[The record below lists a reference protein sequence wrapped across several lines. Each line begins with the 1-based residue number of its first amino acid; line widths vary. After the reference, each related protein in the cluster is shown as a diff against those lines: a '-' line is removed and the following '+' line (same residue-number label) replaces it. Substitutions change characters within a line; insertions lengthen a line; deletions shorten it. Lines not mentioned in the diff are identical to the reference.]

1 MKRTRIRWVA
11 PLRNG
16 TPPPSGAARLRAV
29 GMPLLR
35 RAPTLAFILAAGLG
49 LVARG
54 ASAQPAPVHLDQYRP
69 APSVDDGFAISRPDD
84 RGHLLFGARLDLDY
98 ALNPLVVERQSGD
111 ATSEEGSLVE
121 HQLAAHLNLSLGLLD
136 RLVIYAGLPVNL
148 LQEGTPF
155 YGLPGGDGAG
165 LGDVFVG
172 LRGRIYGE
180 PGDIFAIGAQL
191 TATFPTAGAA
201 NSAQSYSGER
211 GVTLHPTLLLE
222 LRPVSAL
229 RITGNLGGRIRTD
242 SPAQVTQNL
251 TVAHEITWG
260 LGATVDAVEDLLSV
274 YLEVWGSASFE
285 SDAREATPFEGLVGL
300 RVQPVQGLELGLG
313 GGTGL
318 SRGYGTPDFRGVFT
332 IGYAQRPIRAPG
344 EAAPPPSQD
353 RDQDG
358 LLDSDDRCPAEPE
371 DRDGF
376 EDEDGCP
383 DPDNDADG
391 VLDANDGCPM
401 EPEDI
406 DDFEDADGCPDPD
419 NDGDGVLDPR
429 DSCPNEPEDVDQFED
444 EDGCPEED
452 NDLDTV
458 LDPEDECPNE
468 PGDPEANGCPRAVRV
483 DRGTGQIRILQ
494 RVEFA
499 TNRDVILP
507 ASMPVL
513 QEVRGVLSVNR
524 AILVVRVE
532 GHTDD
537 RGRDAANM
545 ELSARR
551 ARSVARWL
559 VENGIDA
566 SRLRAFGCG
575 EVHPIEPN
583 RSRIG
588 RQANRRVEF
597 HILEPVP
604 PSGARDL
611 AGCTEID
618 VE

>member
-1 MKRTRIRWVA
+1 MKRTRWLGCILA
-11 PLRNG
+11 TGL
-16 TPPPSGAARLRAV
+16 SLLAGAA
-29 GMPLLR
+29 
-35 RAPTLAFILAAGLG
+35 AA
-49 LVARG
+49 
-54 ASAQPAPVHLDQYRP
+54 QTAPVHLDQYRP

-98 ALNPLVVERQSGD
+98 ALNPLVIERRSGD
-111 ATSEEGSLVE
+111 ATTEEGSLVE
-121 HQLAAHLNLSLGLLD
+121 HQLAAHLNLSLGLFD

-148 LQEGTPF
+148 LQQGTPF
-155 YGLPGGDGAG
+155 HGLPAGDGAG
-165 LGDVFVG
+165 LGDMFVG

-180 PGDIFAIGAQL
+180 PGDVFALGAQL

-201 NSAQSYSGER
+201 NGAQSYSGER
-211 GVTLHPTLLLE
+211 GVTLQPTLLLE
-222 LRPVSAL
+222 LRPADAL
-229 RITGNLGGRIRTD
+229 RITGNVGARIRTD
-242 SPAQVTQNL
+242 SPAQVTNNL

-300 RVQPVQGLELGLG
+300 RLQPVQGLELGLG

-344 EAAPPPSQD
+344 EAPPQPSQD

-358 LLDSDDRCPAEPE
+358 ILDSEDECPAEQE
-371 DRDGF
+371 DRDDF
-376 EDEDGCP
+376 EDENGCP
-383 DPDNDADG
+383 DPDNDGDG

-401 EPEDI
+401 EPEDL
-406 DDFEDADGCPDPD
+406 DDFEDENGCPDPD
-419 NDGDGVLDPR
+419 NDGDGVLDAS
-429 DSCPNEPEDVDQFED
+429 DSCRNEPEDVDQFED

-468 PGDPEANGCPRAVRV
+468 PGEPEANGCPRTLRV
-483 DRGTGQIRILQ
+483 DRETGQIRILQ

-499 TNRDVILP
+499 SNRDVILP
-507 ASMPVL
+507 QSMPIL
-513 QEVRGVLSVNR
+513 REVRGVLSVNR
-524 AILVVRVE
+524 GILVVRVE

-537 RGRDAANM
+537 RGRDARNM
-545 ELSARR
+545 DLSARR

-559 VENGIDA
+559 MENGIDA

-575 EVHPIEPN
+575 EVHPIETN
-583 RSRIG
+583 RTSMG

-604 PSGARDL
+604 PSGARNL
-611 AGCTEID
+611 EGCTAID
-618 VE
+618 VAE